1 MSANSIAGSALES
14 NEPNMFVVTL
24 TRLLFWG
31 HLEAFLLCT
40 HRSSLSCQASEK
52 AGMVFHGLGYG
63 FNGNGYVFHGF
74 QFPMKDY

>member
-14 NEPNMFVVTL
+14 NEPNMFGSDIDQITFWVTL
-24 TRLLFWG
+24 K
-31 HLEAFLLCT
+31 HFLLCT